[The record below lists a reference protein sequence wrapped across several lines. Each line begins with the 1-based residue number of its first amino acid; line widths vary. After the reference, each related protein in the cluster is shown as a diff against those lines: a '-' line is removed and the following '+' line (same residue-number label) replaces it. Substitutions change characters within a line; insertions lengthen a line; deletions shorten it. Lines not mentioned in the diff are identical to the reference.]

1 MSYLKSKPGS
11 VEEAITAAVM
21 QEKLSPKQ
29 QKLDKNNNGKIDG
42 SDLAKLRAKKEDN
55 TNKDMSGDTVLP
67 KSQEPK
73 DPMNIKSKEPEKKTT
88 LNASKS
94 DSIDVNPKIDYTT

>member
-11 VEEAITAAVM
+11 VEEAI
-21 QEKLSPKQ
+21 
-29 QKLDKNNNGKIDG
+29 
-42 SDLAKLRAKKEDN
+42 
-55 TNKDMSGDTVLP
+55 P